1 MESDSSNVSS
11 SNSSPSEDPPA
22 GLGSTKGPAPL
33 NVARTQEDRPVTS
46 TSLTIRANQYPP
58 YRKPSSEEVQTR
70 LESADP
76 PLFLSTFSSTH
87 DVERALLEDLED
99 QYLRLEERLDALETE
114 RKRLKR
120 DREYADKR
128 TEQLRK
134 LQQRYRSLYQDLRE
148 ERSDLDEERRLL
160 DENREQLH
168 ERREELREAE
178 QNLEEKRAEV
188 AAERHRAHQE
198 ALEDFKDEHST
209 VRERLNDVQ
218 EELDEETAKL
228 EEVRN
233 QIAKEKS
240 QWQKKKREDFAE
252 VRQQLEARREKL
264 DEKELTLDERESE
277 LETREKNLERKQR
290 RLSSKKERL
299 DEHIEE
305 RAEKLAHSEVEQLR
319 REKSLLE
326 EDQQDLTE
334 RLEEARKKV
343 DDFRNRLQEIGG
355 QEITDLQDRIER
367 LQEENDDL
375 RRRLESRPTEADRER
390 LQNLESQQETWRR
403 KRRQLRREIE
413 DLKNQ
418 ISNKEVAASE
428 LERLRNEKEALQAH
442 VDALQQR
449 LDDIQA
455 DVEDITGGHGP
466 FPKLSSLDQEASTRP
481 RDLET
486 EIQLDDLVQYSQ
498 TQMAGRDTPLY
509 YPLKTIRLFASG
521 LAASR
526 LIILEGVS
534 GTGKSSLP
542 EAFADAIGG
551 GYGSVSVQSDWKDR
565 HDLLGHYN
573 SFENRF
579 HETDFLEHLYRAQ
592 LPEHESRP
600 YFIVLDEMNLSRPEY
615 YFADF
620 LSKLEDRRRR
630 GRDADVTVPLL
641 SHPLESTDKLPAA
654 LQAQQGEA
662 IKIPRNVWFVGTAN
676 QDETTLRFA
685 PKTYDRA
692 HIIEMPR
699 SRADVEGKGLSP
711 MDPPLGW
718 KGLRQ
723 SFDSAEERNREAAR
737 SVVGLFDDL
746 SDYLYNTFGLSWGN
760 RLEQQARRFVTSYL
774 AADGSAPQAAD
785 HLLATKVLRKIKG
798 RFDLRKDD
806 LEDLEVEVQER
817 LEGLGE
823 TSNIGDVDSL
833 SSIKL
838 IREEKRRLS

>member
-1 MESDSSNVSS
+1 
-11 SNSSPSEDPPA
+11 
-22 GLGSTKGPAPL
+22 
-33 NVARTQEDRPVTS
+33 
-46 TSLTIRANQYPP
+46 
-58 YRKPSSEEVQTR
+58 
-70 LESADP
+70 
-76 PLFLSTFSSTH
+76 
-87 DVERALLEDLED
+87 VERTLLEDLED
-99 QYLRLEERLDALETE
+99 RYAHLDEQLDALETE

-128 TEQLRK
+128 MEQLRE

-148 ERSDLDEERRLL
+148 EKKGLDEERRLL
-160 DENREQLH
+160 DKERDELRQ
-168 ERREELREAE
+168 RREELREAE
-178 QNLEEKRAEV
+178 QNLGEKRAEV

-198 ALEDFKDEHST
+198 ALEEFKDERSA
-209 VRERLNDVQ
+209 VRERLNDIQ
-218 EELDEETAKL
+218 EELNEETAKL

-240 QWQKKKREDFAE
+240 WWQKKKREDFSE
-252 VRQQLEARREKL
+252 IRQKLETRREEL
-264 DEKELTLDERESE
+264 DEKELNFDEREAE
-277 LETREKNLERKQR
+277 LEAREKSLEKRQK
-290 RLSSKKERL
+290 RLSSRRERL
-299 DEHIEE
+299 DDLIEE
-305 RAEKLAHSEVEQLR
+305 RAEEFAHSKVEQLQ
-319 REKSLLE
+319 REKSLLK
-326 EDQQDLTE
+326 EDQQAITE

-343 DDFRNRLQEIGG
+343 DNFRNRLQELGG
-355 QEITDLQDRIER
+355 QEISDLQDKIER
-367 LQEENDDL
+367 LEEENDDL
-375 RRRLESRPTEADRER
+375 RRRLDSRPTESDRER
-390 LQNLESQQETWRR
+390 LQNLESQREAWER
-403 KRRQLRREIE
+403 KRRQLRRENE
-413 DLKNQ
+413 DLKNR

-428 LERLRNEKEALQAH
+428 LERLRNEREALQAH
-442 VDALQQR
+442 VNALEKR
-449 LDDIQA
+449 LNDIQA
-455 DVEDITGGHGP
+455 DVDEITGGHGP
-466 FPKLSSLDQEASTRP
+466 FPKLSSLDQEDSTRP

-486 EIQLDDLVQYSQ
+486 EIPLGDLIEYAQ

-509 YPLKTIRLFASG
+509 YPLKILRLFVSG

-592 LPEHESRP
+592 LPEYEDRP

-641 SHPLESTDKLPAA
+641 SHPLENTDKLPAA
-654 LQAQQGEA
+654 LQDQRGEA
-662 IKIPRNVWFVGTAN
+662 IRIPRNVWFVGTAN

-692 HIIEMPR
+692 HVIEIPR
-699 SRADVEGKGLSP
+699 SRADVDDLGLSP

-718 KGLRQ
+718 MGLRQ
-723 SFDSAEERNREAAR
+723 SFDSAEEHNREAAE
-737 SVVGLFDDL
+737 SVVGLFEDL
-746 SDYLYNTFGLSWGN
+746 SDYLYDAFGLSWGN
-760 RLEQQARRFVTSYL
+760 RLEQQARRFVTSYM
-774 AADGSAPQAAD
+774 AADGSASHAAD

-806 LEDLEVEVQER
+806 LEDLELKIQGR
-817 LEGLGE
+817 LAGLDE